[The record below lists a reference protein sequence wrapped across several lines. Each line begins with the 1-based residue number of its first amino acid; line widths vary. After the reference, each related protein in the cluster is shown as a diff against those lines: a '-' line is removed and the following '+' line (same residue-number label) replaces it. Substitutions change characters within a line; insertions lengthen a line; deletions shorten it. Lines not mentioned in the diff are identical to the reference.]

1 MPMPNKKNISKN
13 DKKLLK
19 NEKVYVSILAIKHA
33 FSISGRKEYMRY
45 DDVILRWA
53 KIATIL
59 FTAMAVVADVFGIII
74 TR

>member
-1 MPMPNKKNISKN
+1 MPNKKNISKN

-45 DDVILRWA
+45 DDVIRVWNNNH
-53 KIATIL
+53 KIYCLLLGRSI
-59 FTAMAVVADVFGIII
+59 
-74 TR
+74 